1 MSSEPSTS
9 SISSPS
15 RSRPSRKTAGI
26 IVLVIALAGMA
37 AYWTAG
43 TGLQTPAFAETTA
56 DAAAAPAAGPPY
68 EASTVVVISSSIT
81 SPSLQYPPPP
91 LTRDML
97 DQQEAVASLMI
108 TDRAHLASVLQD
120 KQVQATSWYQQNP
133 DPGQRFENLQ
143 KSLRVESAPGTGLV
157 TISFRATNAGDSAT
171 IVNAVARC
179 FIEAVEHQYRGV
191 LSSRLD
197 VLMKQETD
205 LKRMIKQIRDQKD
218 TSITAA
224 LGLPGAFSGLN
235 LAAEMWRL
243 LAAELARS
251 NIEEIHLK
259 IAFDELKNKEPARDA
274 RATSEPAPTATAP
287 ADANSLERIM
297 AAETEWLKAVWVQT
311 ALQERLD
318 QAKAEIRDAD
328 RRLAQYQTLTD
339 EEAILFKQY
348 EQIQGDIGEVQ
359 VLMRLS
365 DHGLVRIINP
375 A

>member
-1 MSSEPSTS
+1 
-9 SISSPS
+9 
-15 RSRPSRKTAGI
+15 
-26 IVLVIALAGMA
+26 
-37 AYWTAG
+37 
-43 TGLQTPAFAETTA
+43 
-56 DAAAAPAAGPPY
+56 
-68 EASTVVVISSSIT
+68 
-81 SPSLQYPPPP
+81 
-91 LTRDML
+91 
-97 DQQEAVASLMI
+97 
-108 TDRAHLASVLQD
+108 
-120 KQVQATSWYQQNP
+120 
-133 DPGQRFENLQ
+133 
-143 KSLRVESAPGTGLV
+143 
-157 TISFRATNAGDSAT
+157 
-171 IVNAVARC
+171 
-179 FIEAVEHQYRGV
+179 
-191 LSSRLD
+191 
-197 VLMKQETD
+197 
-205 LKRMIKQIRDQKD
+205 
-218 TSITAA
+218 
-224 LGLPGAFSGLN
+224 
-235 LAAEMWRL
+235 L